1 MVLVSG
7 QVLKFIALSAKRIF
21 TWWKDSPSGYCTR
34 RQGYFSLLNVPIT
47 PIFWSRRGI
56 VSFWIEFLLP
66 QNGFLQCTVMHR
78 VEMCMYFCFKVFLKK
93 LWVLVNNQKVLSS
106 CRKGILLKVGQ
117 NETANFF
124 FFNVWNTT
132 NAWTTTPPFK
142 ITIKRRGINCDAG
155 FPRTAKCCLR

>member
-1 MVLVSG
+1 MVKYLSSLHCLQKEFLPG
-7 QVLKFIALSAKRIF
+7 ERIAL
-21 TWWKDSPSGYCTR
+21 
-34 RQGYFSLLNVPIT
+34 L
-47 PIFWSRRGI
+47 GI
-56 VSFWIEFLLP
+56 VLEGRVTFLYWMYQSLQFSGAGEASLASRSNSSFPKMVSFR
-66 QNGFLQCTVMHR
+66 CTVMHR

-124 FFNVWNTT
+124 FFNVWNTK

-142 ITIKRRGINCDAG
+142 ITIKRQGINCDAG